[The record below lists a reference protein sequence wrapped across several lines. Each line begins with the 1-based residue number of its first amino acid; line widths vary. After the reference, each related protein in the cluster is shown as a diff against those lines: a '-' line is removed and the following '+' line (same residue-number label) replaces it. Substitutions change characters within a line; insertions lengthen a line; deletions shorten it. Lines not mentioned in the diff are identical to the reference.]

1 MRDLTFDNVSSGDYR
16 KSLPFVQIILNSNH
30 SDRLKISVSQMLF
43 GNMLNLNR
51 GIFLKYPER
60 LSQNESLS
68 NYTSELLSIQD
79 NLLKASAKDL
89 L

>member
-1 MRDLTFDNVSSGDYR
+1 
-16 KSLPFVQIILNSNH
+16 
-30 SDRLKISVSQMLF
+30 MLF